1 MKYKVSIIV
10 PVYNVSLYII
20 DCLNSIKKQA
30 YDNIEVILVDDC
42 GTDNSMQLVN
52 EYLSVNQFPPYKIL
66 RHDFNRGLSAAR
78 NTGLTASSG
87 EYVFFL
93 DSDDE
98 ISETCI
104 ESLVK
109 PLEAKEYE
117 VVVGS
122 LKILQQSGKQEV
134 CQLVLGEIKAPLKAY
149 ADGEWYIM
157 AWNKLCKR
165 DFLLHNELYFKE
177 GLLHEDVLWSFQL
190 ACYCKSMYLVDTI
203 TYLYKIRSTSIITSM
218 SIEKDIQ
225 VYLHA
230 FKYMTEFILA
240 KNLIYNNYV
249 YQIMEGKKTRILY
262 SMLQD
267 NELQFYKKY
276 YPLFHNSKY
285 LSPWDAYKN
294 GVINFSYF
302 LRDFHYCLP
311 VFWGARWK
319 RCFYFLLYRLWG
331 RRIK

>member
-10 PVYNVSLYII
+10 PVYNVALYVI
-20 DCLNSIKKQA
+20 DCLNSIRRQS
-30 YDNIEVILVDDC
+30 YDNIEVLIIDDC
-42 GTDNSMQLVN
+42 GTDNSMQLIK
-52 EYLSVNQFPPYKIL
+52 EYLSEITFPPYKIL
-66 RHDFNRGLSAAR
+66 SHNINKGLSAAR
-78 NTGLTASSG
+78 NTGLVASSG
-87 EYVFFL
+87 DYVLFL

-122 LKILQQSGKQEV
+122 LKILQQSGKQEISH
-134 CQLVLGEIKAPLKAY
+134 LLSGEIKEPLKAY
-149 ADGEWYIM
+149 ADGEWYVM

-165 DFLLHNELYFKE
+165 DFLLRNELFFIE
-177 GLLHEDVLWSFQL
+177 GLLHEDVVWSFQL

-230 FKYMTEFILA
+230 FKYITKFILD

-249 YQIMEGKKTRILY
+249 YQIIEGKKTRILY

-267 NELQFYKKY
+267 KELQLYKKY
-276 YPLFHNSKY
+276 YPLFHKSQY
-285 LSPWDAYKN
+285 LSPWYAYKKKI
-294 GVINFSYF
+294 INFFYL

-311 VFWGARWK
+311 LSCGARWK
-319 RCFYFLLYRLWG
+319 RCFYFFLYRLCG
-331 RRIK
+331 RKIK